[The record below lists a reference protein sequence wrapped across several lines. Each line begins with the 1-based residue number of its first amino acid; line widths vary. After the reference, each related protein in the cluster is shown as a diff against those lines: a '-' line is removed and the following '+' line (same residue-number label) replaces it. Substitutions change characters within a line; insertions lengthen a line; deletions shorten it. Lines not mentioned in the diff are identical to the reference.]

1 MRCRTT
7 KGSIVIKV
15 YPEWAPI
22 GAERFLD
29 LVKDGFYTDIAMYR
43 CVSKFLTQFGISD
56 NKDLKHWH
64 NENIKDDIDK
74 KLGIKKHYVSF
85 AGGGKNSRSTQI
97 FIAFEDLEWLGVQS
111 DGSQSWETPFGE
123 VVEGF
128 EVLNAL
134 YKGYGDIAPFNK
146 KGPDQQK
153 IHNLGNSYIR
163 ETFPKI
169 DFVESCTIDEDSTA
183 TSRDID
189 LESISNAAEKSSTNE
204 QISSTYTLG
213 SSKLMRIRR
222 NSGRLHDGEGLK
234 EYTQYDSDTA
244 VTAVCFLFCALLVLC
259 LLNKAGQ
266 NLFLLPL
273 SRKEV

>member
-1 MRCRTT
+1 MYNNQIILVLLSLFLPLLPPCGGLSSFASVPVRCRTT

-111 DGSQSWETPFGE
+111 DGIYNPFFDAE
-123 VVEGF
+123 
-128 EVLNAL
+128 NATIYYVMHYIFRKSEL
-134 YKGYGDIAPFNK
+134 GDPVWRGGRRLRGTKRSIQ
-146 KGPDQQK
+146 GIWRYRSIQQE
-153 IHNLGNSYIR
+153 R
-163 ETFPKI
+163 TRPA
-169 DFVESCTIDEDSTA
+169 ED
-183 TSRDID
+183 
-189 LESISNAAEKSSTNE
+189 
-204 QISSTYTLG
+204 
-213 SSKLMRIRR
+213 
-222 NSGRLHDGEGLK
+222 
-234 EYTQYDSDTA
+234 TQ
-244 VTAVCFLFCALLVLC
+244 
-259 LLNKAGQ
+259 
-266 NLFLLPL
+266 P
-273 SRKEV
+273 RKFIY